1 MVSALVPVDSVAT
14 EVRAGLFLICSYDSS
29 RCSTIEILMAFDTE
43 DGLDILW
50 VYASDCTMLFLA
62 QITGSAQILA
72 GSVREF

>member
-1 MVSALVPVDSVAT
+1 
-14 EVRAGLFLICSYDSS
+14 
-29 RCSTIEILMAFDTE
+29 MAFDTE

-50 VYASDCTMLFLA
+50 VYANYCTMLFLA